1 MGQLKPVRPGLT
13 TPCASGAL
21 RREVGNYRGKGMA
34 LQACREC
41 GAQVSTSAEV
51 CPHCGIRSP
60 TSSNPL
66 AALDGRKDSS
76 EAPRRSRTTRI
87 VRTLLYAVAI
97 IVGGYMALALIWSM
111 NEGTLTALPSCGAS
125 GAISDAKNAI
135 ENAPIGKTFGVRI
148 IDLRDPREISRNNT
162 EVQCAATV
170 KLNSGVEGA
179 FRYRFYIENG
189 KLFVYAQ
196 LPTPDLGSSSQDQ
209 PNGCTVSLAQYQKLA
224 TGMSYAAARQ
234 TLGCEGT
241 EMSRSDAAGYATVMY
256 TWNGSTLGGNMNA
269 MFQNDRLINK
279 SQFGLR

>member
-1 MGQLKPVRPGLT
+1 
-13 TPCASGAL
+13 
-21 RREVGNYRGKGMA
+21 MA
-34 LQACREC
+34 LKACREC
-41 GAQVSTSAEV
+41 GVQVSTSAEV
-51 CPHCGIRSP
+51 CPHCGIRAP
-60 TSSNPL
+60 TASNPL
-66 AALDGRKDSS
+66 VALDGDKGSG
-76 EAPRRSRTTRI
+76 EPPRRSRTARV
-87 VRTLLYAVAI
+87 VRTLLYAVAV
-97 IVGGYMALALIWSM
+97 IVGGYMALALIWKM
-111 NEGTLTALPSCGAS
+111 NEGSLTTGLPSCGA
-125 GAISDAKNAI
+125 AAAQSDAKSAI

-148 IDLRDPREISRNNT
+148 IDLRDAKEISRNDT
-162 EVQCAATV
+162 EVQCTATV

-196 LPTPDLGSSSQDQ
+196 LPAPDLGTGQDQ
-209 PNGCTVSLAQYQKLA
+209 PSGCTVSLAQYQKLA

-234 TLGCEGT
+234 ALGCEGT